1 MEKKKNYTWQILSG
15 GYLPCSYDVKRKG
28 SRHAVLVIEHAHMQ
42 RRPDRLLRV
51 VDGLQTWEKCGG
63 RMEVE
68 AEYDGPDRFRSYAKP
83 GSGCDVGANSGCEYP
98 SLNHR
103 FESRWV

>member
-1 MEKKKNYTWQILSG
+1 
-15 GYLPCSYDVKRKG
+15 
-28 SRHAVLVIEHAHMQ
+28 
-42 RRPDRLLRV
+42 
-51 VDGLQTWEKCGG
+51 
-63 RMEVE
+63 MEVE

-83 GSGCDVGANSGCEYP
+83 GSGCNVGANSGCEYP